1 MMIKCSVCGQEFD
14 RNSRYVRKRNFCSRR
29 CRNAWEYRARRKTPP
44 VRREDVNRSR
54 RGTPVT
60 VPAQII
66 VTKLP
71 SGVFPELM
79 PEEGRQYPAKLHPAR
94 GHMAAV
100 MTIEIGGKEIIL
112 RPNEYKEVKP

>member
-1 MMIKCSVCGQEFD
+1 MLRLRAGIRAESALRPEAEFLQQALPERIGIPGAQE
-14 RNSRYVRKRNFCSRR
+14 
-29 CRNAWEYRARRKTPP
+29 NA
-44 VRREDVNRSR
+44 

-112 RPNEYKEVKP
+112 RPNEYKEVP

>member
-1 MMIKCSVCGQEFD
+1 MMIQCSVCGQEFE
-14 RNSRYVRKRNFCSRR
+14 RNSRYVRKQNFCS
-29 CRNAWEYRARRKTPP
+29 KTPP
-44 VRREDVNRSR
+44 VRREDVNRNQ

-66 VTKLP
+66 VTRLP

-112 RPNEYKEVKP
+112 RPNEYREVKP